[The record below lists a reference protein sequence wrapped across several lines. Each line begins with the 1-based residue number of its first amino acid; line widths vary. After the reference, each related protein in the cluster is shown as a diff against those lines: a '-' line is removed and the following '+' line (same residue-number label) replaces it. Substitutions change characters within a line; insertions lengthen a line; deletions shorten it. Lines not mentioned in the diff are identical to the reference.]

1 MARKGENIYKR
12 KDGRWEGRYRIGFDE
27 TGKSKYR
34 SVYAHSYQEI
44 KEKLSKLK
52 ADAIKFIS
60 SGRVTVKALFD
71 EWLSAVRLKVKQS
84 TYANYLMK
92 VKKHLL
98 PMFGG
103 LLYEKLTA
111 KSVHEFID
119 KKLKNGL
126 SAKYVSDIIT
136 VFKSMT
142 KYISRIYGYH
152 NPLENVILPK
162 SEKKETVLLSHAEQ
176 EILSYTVQRRQ
187 DSTGIAV
194 LLSYYTGL
202 RIGEVCGLRW
212 SDINFEKNSLTVSRT
227 VQRITQKNGNHATHL
242 LIGTPKSRTSVRT
255 IPLPKFLMN
264 ILSKHKT
271 KADAYI
277 LSQTASPVEP
287 RTLQYRFKSLLKRAN
302 LPSVKFHALRH
313 MFASNCIRLGF
324 DVKTLSEILG
334 HSAVET
340 TLNRYVHASIEQKI
354 ACMNLLRPVA

>member
-1 MARKGENIYKR
+1 CRVVSWLGVVYKR
-12 KDGRWEGRYRIGFDE
+12 
-27 TGKSKYR
+27 
-34 SVYAHSYQEI
+34 H
-44 KEKLSKLK
+44 
-52 ADAIKFIS
+52 
-60 SGRVTVKALFD
+60 
-71 EWLSAVRLKVKQS
+71 
-84 TYANYLMK
+84 
-92 VKKHLL
+92 
-98 PMFGG
+98 
-103 LLYEKLTA
+103 
-111 KSVHEFID
+111 
-119 KKLKNGL
+119 
-126 SAKYVSDIIT
+126 
-136 VFKSMT
+136 
-142 KYISRIYGYH
+142 IYGYH

-176 EILSYTVQRRQ
+176 EILCYTIQKQQ

-227 VQRITQKNGNHATHL
+227 VQRITEKNDNHATHL
-242 LIGTPKSRTSVRT
+242 LIGTPKSKTSVRI

-264 ILSKHKT
+264 ILSKHKIKT
-271 KADAYI
+271 DAYI

-313 MFASNCIRLGF
+313 MFASNCIKLGF

-354 ACMNLLRPVA
+354 ACMNLLRPAA